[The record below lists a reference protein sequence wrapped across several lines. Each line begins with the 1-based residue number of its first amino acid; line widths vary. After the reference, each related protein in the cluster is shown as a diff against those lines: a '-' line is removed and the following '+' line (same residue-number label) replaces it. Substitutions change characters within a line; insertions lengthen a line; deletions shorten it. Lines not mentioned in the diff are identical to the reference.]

1 MKYILLILL
10 FSASNVF
17 ATQDYDPA
25 ARTNPNRHACS
36 YAIDDQ
42 VYSPA
47 RYYNNH
53 LRYLIESNI
62 GQVAVFNGGR
72 HYLVDTATEIRHA
85 FDMWR
90 RRLAQRGIPIT
101 LTEVPQGPPAEVNF
115 WFSRA
120 ETDPAYN
127 QQGFLRQHNIHALT
141 TLILPDQIMNRY
153 VYPLFNI
160 SGIVVS
166 DQMYFSD
173 EEFNIFRD
181 ALPSG
186 IGDQQIANMLVYYVM
201 SHEIGHALGL
211 HHPNENMRDFEW
223 SHQDPIDL
231 EAGHFYG
238 ESITALVP
246 RGAPDART
254 PLMGADDGYF
264 GRLHDQLGR
273 RLNYDDIGPSELEL
287 NAIATENACG
297 GLHSSQ
303 SKINVALSESCKE
316 KPRVFYPIAQSL
328 VPIYQTQLFN

>member
-1 MKYILLILL
+1 MKCILLILL
-10 FSASNVF
+10 FFASNVF
-17 ATQDYDPA
+17 AIQDYDPA
-25 ARTNPNRHACS
+25 VRTNPNRHACS
-36 YAIDDQ
+36 YAINDQ

-62 GQVAVFNGGR
+62 GQVAVFNGER
-72 HYLVDTATEIRHA
+72 SYFVDTTTEIRHA

-90 RRLAQRGIPIT
+90 RHLAQRGIPIT
-101 LTEVPQGPPAEVNF
+101 LTEVPQGPPGEVNF

-120 ETDPAYN
+120 EANPEYN
-127 QQGFLRQHNIHALT
+127 QQGFLQQYNIYAVT
-141 TLILPDQIMNRY
+141 TLILPDQIMSHY
-153 VYPLFNI
+153 AYPLFNI
-160 SGIVVS
+160 AGIVVS
-166 DQMYFSD
+166 NQMYFSN
-173 EEFNIFRD
+173 EEFNTFRD

-186 IGDQQIANMLVYYVM
+186 IGDQQIATMLVYYIM

-211 HHPNENMRDFEW
+211 HHPNENMNDFEG

-231 EAGHFYG
+231 EAGHIYG

-264 GRLHDQLGR
+264 ERLYNQLGR

-297 GLHSSQ
+297 GFPPSQ
-303 SKINVALSESCKE
+303 PKTNIVPTQDCKE
-316 KPRVFYPIAQSL
+316 KPRVFFPIAQLL
-328 VPIYQTQLFN
+328 VPIYQTQF